1 MSSMGS
7 VSHDNILEFKKAH
20 DEFIHQK
27 NWEKTYKSQTKEY
40 LLNQLLEEQERDFPL
55 KKGTPKEQKQFKALV
70 IALEEKVQ
78 TSWLK
83 EILKTL
89 KNHFEN

>member
-1 MSSMGS
+1 MKSS
-7 VSHDNILEFKKAH
+7 SHNNVIEFKKAH
-20 DEFIHQK
+20 DEFAHQK
-27 NWEKTYKSQTKEY
+27 TWEATYKTKTKEF
-40 LLNQLLEEQERDFPL
+40 LLNQLLEEQEKNFPL
-55 KKGTPKEQKQFKALV
+55 KNGTPKEQKQFKALV

-83 EILKTL
+83 DILKTL

>member
-1 MSSMGS
+1 MQNN
-7 VSHDNILEFKKAH
+7 VIEFKKAH
-20 DEFIHQK
+20 DEFAHQK
-27 NWEKTYKSQTKEY
+27 EWESTYKKETKEF
-40 LLNQLLEEQERDFPL
+40 LLNQLLDQQEKDFPL
-55 KKGTPKEQKQFKALV
+55 KKGSLKEQKQFKALI

-89 KNHFEN
+89 KSNFEN

>member
-1 MSSMGS
+1 MQNN
-7 VSHDNILEFKKAH
+7 VIEFKKAH
-20 DEFIHQK
+20 DEFAHQK
-27 NWEKTYKSQTKEY
+27 AWESTYKKETKEF
-40 LLNQLLEEQERDFPL
+40 LLNQLLDQQEKDFPL
-55 KKGTPKEQKQFKALV
+55 KKGTLKEQKQFKALI

-89 KNHFEN
+89 KSNFEN

>member
-1 MSSMGS
+1 MQNN
-7 VSHDNILEFKKAH
+7 VIEFKKAH
-20 DEFIHQK
+20 DEFAHQK
-27 NWEKTYKSQTKEY
+27 SWESTYKKETKEF
-40 LLNQLLEEQERDFPL
+40 LLNQLLDQQEKDFPL
-55 KKGTPKEQKQFKALV
+55 KKGTLKEQKQFKALI

-89 KNHFEN
+89 KSNFEN